1 MPPSHSLQITLAH
14 RPTSGIIPNHTFAP
28 VTVPVPSPS
37 SLAPGHLLLETLY
50 LSLDPAMRGWI
61 EDKRSYLPPVK
72 IGAVMRA
79 YGLARVLASTSS
91 RAQPGDLVAG
101 TFGMAEVVVVP
112 EALVEEVNP
121 ATTPGGKV
129 TDVLGVLGM
138 TGLTA
143 YFGMTK
149 IGAPKA
155 GETVVVTAAAGAT
168 GSVAAQIAKIA
179 GARVVGIAGSEE
191 KVRWLVEE
199 VGVDVGLDYNDPE
212 FKAKFARATPNF
224 VDVFWDNVGGE
235 QLEMG
240 LARANKF
247 ARFVMCGGIS
257 QYNEKEKKGPK
268 NYLAIVSMRIKMQGF
283 IVLDHVDEYAE
294 ARKQLAQWLSEG
306 KIKRKE
312 TLIKGGLKNVEEAFE
327 CLFKGKN
334 IGKLLLEVKAPEEAS
349 KL

>member
-1 MPPSHSLQITLAH
+1 MAASQSLQITLAH
-14 RPTSGIIPNHTFAP
+14 RPTSGIVPNHTFAP
-28 VTVPVPSPS
+28 VTVPIPSAS
-37 SLAPGHLLLETLY
+37 SLAPNQLLLETLY

-101 TFGMAEVVVVP
+101 TFGMAEHVAVP

-121 ATTPGGKV
+121 GIPGGKV
-129 TDVLGVLGM
+129 TDALGVLGM

-149 IGAPKA
+149 IGEPKA

-168 GSVAAQIAKIA
+168 GSVAAQIAKIS

-191 KVRWLVEE
+191 KVKWLVEE
-199 VGVDVGLDYNDPE
+199 VGVDVGLNYNDPE
-212 FKAKFARATPNF
+212 FRKKFEEATPRF

-257 QYNEKEKKGPK
+257 QYNEKEKKGPRVRG
-268 NYLAIVSMRIKMQGF
+268 NPTSRGL
-283 IVLDHVDEYAE
+283 E
-294 ARKQLAQWLSEG
+294 ADKVTELPRHRFDAHQDA
-306 KIKRKE
+306 
-312 TLIKGGLKNVEEAFE
+312 GLHRA
-327 CLFKGKN
+327 
-334 IGKLLLEVKAPEEAS
+334 
-349 KL
+349 

>member
-1 MPPSHSLQITLAH
+1 MAASQSLRITLAH

-28 VTVPVPSPS
+28 ATVPIPAAS
-37 SLAPGHLLLETLY
+37 SLAPNQLLLETLY

-101 TFGMAEVVVVP
+101 TFGMAEHVVVP

-121 ATTPGGKV
+121 GIPGGKV
-129 TDVLGVLGM
+129 TDALGVLGM

-149 IGAPKA
+149 IGVPKA

-168 GSVAAQIAKIA
+168 GSVAAQIAKIS

-191 KVRWLVEE
+191 KVKWLVEE
-199 VGVDVGLDYNDPE
+199 VGVDVGLNYNDPE
-212 FKAKFARATPNF
+212 FRRKFEEATPRF
-224 VDVFWDNVGGE
+224 VDVFWDNGEFAFWEGWEEVELTLWTVGGE

-257 QYNEKEKKGPK
+257 QYNEKEKKGPR
-268 NYLAIVSMRIKMQGF
+268 VSWIP
-283 IVLDHVDEYAE
+283 A
-294 ARKQLAQWLSEG
+294 
-306 KIKRKE
+306 
-312 TLIKGGLKNVEEAFE
+312 GL
-327 CLFKGKN
+327 GP
-334 IGKLLLEVKAPEEAS
+334 GS
-349 KL
+349 

>member
-1 MPPSHSLQITLAH
+1 MAASQSLQITLAH
-14 RPTSGIIPNHTFAP
+14 RPSSGIIPNHTFAP
-28 VTVPVPSPS
+28 VTVPIPSAS
-37 SLAPGHLLLETLY
+37 SLAPNQLLLETLY

-101 TFGMAEVVVVP
+101 TFGMAEHVVVP

-121 ATTPGGKV
+121 GIPGGKV
-129 TDVLGVLGM
+129 TDALGVLGM

-149 IGAPKA
+149 IGEPKA

-168 GSVAAQIAKIA
+168 GSVAAQIAKIS

-191 KVRWLVEE
+191 KVKWLVEE
-199 VGVDVGLDYNDPE
+199 VGVDVGLNYNDPE
-212 FKAKFARATPNF
+212 FRKKFEEATPRF

-257 QYNEKEKKGPK
+257 QYNEKEKKGPRVRG
-268 NYLAIVSMRIKMQGF
+268 NPTSRGL
-283 IVLDHVDEYAE
+283 E
-294 ARKQLAQWLSEG
+294 ADKVTELPRHRFDAHQDA
-306 KIKRKE
+306 
-312 TLIKGGLKNVEEAFE
+312 GLHRA
-327 CLFKGKN
+327 
-334 IGKLLLEVKAPEEAS
+334 
-349 KL
+349 

>member
-1 MPPSHSLQITLAH
+1 MAPSQSLQITLAH

-28 VTVPVPSPS
+28 VTVPVPSAS
-37 SLAPGHLLLETLY
+37 SLAPGQLLLETLY

-101 TFGMAEVVVVP
+101 AFGMAEVVVVP

-121 ATTPGGKV
+121 GAPGGKI
-129 TDVLGVLGM
+129 TDALGVLGM

-149 IGAPKA
+149 IGMPKE

-179 GARVVGIAGSEE
+179 GARVVGIAGSKE
-191 KVRWLVEE
+191 KVDWLTEE
-199 VGVDVGLDYNDPE
+199 VGVDVGLNYNDPE
-212 FKAKFARATPNF
+212 FKKKFEEATPKF
-224 VDVFWDNVGGE
+224 VDVFWDNGGFSFLGRMGVGG
-235 QLEMG
+235 
-240 LARANKF
+240 
-247 ARFVMCGGIS
+247 GG
-257 QYNEKEKKGPK
+257 
-268 NYLAIVSMRIKMQGF
+268 
-283 IVLDHVDEYAE
+283 
-294 ARKQLAQWLSEG
+294 
-306 KIKRKE
+306 
-312 TLIKGGLKNVEEAFE
+312 
-327 CLFKGKN
+327 
-334 IGKLLLEVKAPEEAS
+334 
-349 KL
+349 

>member
-1 MPPSHSLQITLAH
+1 MAASQSLQITLAH

-28 VTVPVPSPS
+28 VTVPIPAAS
-37 SLAPGHLLLETLY
+37 SLAPNQLLLETLY

-101 TFGMAEVVVVP
+101 TFGMAEHVVVP
-112 EALVEEVNP
+112 EALVDEVNP
-121 ATTPGGKV
+121 GIPGGKV
-129 TDVLGVLGM
+129 TDALGVLGM

-149 IGAPKA
+149 IGVPKA

-168 GSVAAQIAKIA
+168 GSVAAQIAKIS

-191 KVRWLVEE
+191 KVKWLVEE
-199 VGVDVGLDYNDPE
+199 VGVDVGLNYNDPE
-212 FKAKFARATPNF
+212 FRRKFEEATPRF
-224 VDVFWDNVGGE
+224 VDVFWDNGEFCFLGRWEEVELTLWTVGGE

-257 QYNEKEKKGPK
+257 QYNEKEKKGPR
-268 NYLAIVSMRIKMQGF
+268 VSWIP
-283 IVLDHVDEYAE
+283 A
-294 ARKQLAQWLSEG
+294 
-306 KIKRKE
+306 
-312 TLIKGGLKNVEEAFE
+312 GLRS
-327 CLFKGKN
+327 G
-334 IGKLLLEVKAPEEAS
+334 S
-349 KL
+349 